1 MSIKVAAYCR
11 VSTDSTDQLAAEIKE
26 KQSQL
31 EGYEDIYAMQPN
43 NRDRLKDE
51 VEDILKRI
59 DNVL

>member
-43 NRDRLKDE
+43 NCDRLKD
-51 VEDILKRI
+51 
-59 DNVL
+59 